1 MGARADRKRLAL
13 GAAGFGLVA
22 QLALLRA
29 VTSANDAFVTFAGRP
44 LRWECTFKRAFGIPC
59 PNCGMTRSVV
69 FTLHGEWG
77 RAFRMNPAGPL
88 LVLGAV
94 ALGVALLLMAFR
106 QRPAAADFN
115 APPAARRLA
124 LTTALYG
131 ALVAAV
137 LLANWVRVIT

>member
-1 MGARADRKRLAL
+1 MALRSDIQGLAL
-13 GAAGFGLVA
+13 GAAGAALLA

-29 VTSANDAFVTFAGRP
+29 LTTATDTYVTFAGRE
-44 LRWECTFKRAFGIPC
+44 LRWECAFKRAFGVPC

-77 RAFRMNPAGPL
+77 RAFGMNPAGPL
-88 LVLGAV
+88 LVLGALT
-94 ALGVALLLMAFR
+94 LGVALLLMAFR
-106 QRPAAADFN
+106 QRPASADLN